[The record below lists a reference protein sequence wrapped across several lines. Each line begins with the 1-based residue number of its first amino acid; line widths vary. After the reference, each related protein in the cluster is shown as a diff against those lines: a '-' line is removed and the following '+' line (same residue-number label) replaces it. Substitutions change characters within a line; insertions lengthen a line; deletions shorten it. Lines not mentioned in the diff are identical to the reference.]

1 MTTLAASVIL
11 LTFSTTVVRLVNS
24 PMLWGWSLPDLF
36 SVDLCDRL
44 SMFYSSADMAAYFH
58 LCVINVSV

>member
-1 MTTLAASVIL
+1 
-11 LTFSTTVVRLVNS
+11 
-24 PMLWGWSLPDLF
+24 MLWGWSLPDLF